1 MKVKWLKVLQP
12 LSPRA
17 RRVLG
22 SLSFVLP
29 ILLWSFVSYVPEI
42 WHPQVLITKP
52 GSVAYLEPG
61 MRMDRGDFQDAV
73 TDAQSD
79 GKPPPEGIPAN
90 PIYLPAPH
98 EVAMALYTSFTQPPV
113 SQDGQWLHQSLWH

>member
-22 SLSFVLP
+22 CLSFVLP
-29 ILLWSFVSYVPEI
+29 LLLWSIVSYVPAV

-52 GSVAYLEPG
+52 GSVEYLEPG
-61 MRMDRGDFQDAV
+61 MRMDRSDFEEAVADAS
-73 TDAQSD
+73 TD
-79 GKPPPEGIPAN
+79 GKPPPEGYPAN

-98 EVAMALYTSFTQPPV
+98 
-113 SQDGQWLHQSLWH
+113 